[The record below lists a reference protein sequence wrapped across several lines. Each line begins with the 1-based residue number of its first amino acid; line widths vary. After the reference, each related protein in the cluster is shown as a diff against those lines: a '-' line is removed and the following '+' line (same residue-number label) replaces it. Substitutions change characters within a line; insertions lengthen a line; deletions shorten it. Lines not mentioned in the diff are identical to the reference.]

1 MFMLDGRAWA
11 LSPEEVFARA
21 SQSVVVVEVEKDGQ
35 EIGSGSGV
43 IIGPSDAVTN
53 CHVIEKGDAFF
64 IAREGKRIR
73 AVLIDWDPSKD
84 LCALR
89 FRPGK
94 PFHVPISGAVPHHAL
109 AVGQKVYAIGAPRG
123 LELTMSSGIVSA
135 IRTIGD
141 ELTLVQTD
149 AAMSP
154 GSSGGGLFD
163 EQARLVGITTFLIR
177 ESQNL
182 NFALPATLVI
192 ELQTRRGLP
201 VAPQQV
207 APPATDKAA
216 IEEEKRR
223 MEAIRREQTERE
235 RALAERE
242 AQMRE
247 ERHRHEEEYARRQRE
262 LAEREAALR
271 ASERQRSPANRTD
284 ISRDGEGSREAP
296 PGTSPGAS
304 PLTSPSGSLETFS
317 EGIARRFRAPPARY
331 PSHSDRRTVLRI
343 EFSSTGV
350 PDSLTW
356 RFVESSGDFS
366 YDDAALRAVL
376 ASQASVDEPRTY
388 PSGVFVVIRTS
399 QGSTTVEVGFAPVTG
414 DTSVNAPPE
423 PPQSPD
429 VVTFAIPFKE
439 YPKEAD
445 PGHSSDAQRA
455 EDVRRREQQR
465 QLVIA
470 QQRAAVESDEARKRA
485 ETARR
490 ASAEAAAA
498 AQRVINE
505 YTALIRNAIRDKLVI
520 PPGIEGN
527 PQAEFEMTLLRNGA
541 IESVRMVRSSGVRS
555 YDRAVERAIDVAQ
568 PFPVPDDL
576 AVFDRLRELK
586 LIFRPRD

>member
-1 MFMLDGRAWA
+1 MLDGQAWA
-11 LSPEEVFARA
+11 LSPEQVFARA
-21 SQSVVVVEVEKDGQ
+21 SQSVVVVEVEKDGE

-43 IIGPSDAVTN
+43 IIGPSEAVTN
-53 CHVIEKGDAFF
+53 CHVVEKGDAFF
-64 IAREGKRIR
+64 VAREGKRIR
-73 AVLIDWDPSKD
+73 AVLVDENPSTD

-94 PFHVPISGAVPHHAL
+94 PFHVPISGAVHHHSL
-109 AVGQKVYAIGAPRG
+109 AVGQRVYAIGAPRG

-135 IRTIGD
+135 IRTISD

-149 AAMSP
+149 AAISP

-182 NFALPATLVI
+182 NFALTATLVM
-192 ELQTRRGLP
+192 ELQARRGLP

-207 APPATDKAA
+207 APQATDKAA

-223 MEAIRREQTERE
+223 IEAIRREQTERE

-247 ERHRHEEEYARRQRE
+247 ERRRQEEEYARRQKE

-271 ASERQRSPANRTD
+271 AGEQQRSPKSRSD
-284 ISRDGEGSREAP
+284 ISRDGESSRQAP
-296 PGTSPGAS
+296 SRTSPGES
-304 PLTSPSGSLETFS
+304 PLTSPSSSIETFS

-331 PSHSDRRTVLRI
+331 ASQRDRRTVLRI

-350 PDSLTW
+350 PDPLTW
-356 RFVESSGDFS
+356 RLVESSGDFS
-366 YDDAALRAVL
+366 YDDAVLKAVL
-376 ASQASVDEPRTY
+376 GSQASVDELRAY
-388 PSGVFVVIRTS
+388 PAVVFVVIRTS
-399 QGSTTVEVGFAPVTG
+399 QGSTTVEVGLPPVAG
-414 DTSVNAPPE
+414 DASLNAPPE
-423 PPQSPD
+423 PPQSPE

-439 YPKEAD
+439 YPKEPD
-445 PGHSSDAQRA
+445 PGYAEDARRA
-455 EDVRRREQQR
+455 EEARRREEQR
-465 QLVIA
+465 QAVIA
-470 QQRAAVESDEARKRA
+470 QQRAADELREARERA

-490 ASAEAAAA
+490 ASAEAASVRRKA
-498 AQRVINE
+498 INE
-505 YTALIRNAIRDKLVI
+505 YTALIRNASRDKLVI

-527 PQAEFEMTLLRNGA
+527 PQAEFEVTLLRNGA
-541 IESVRMVRSSGVRS
+541 VASVRMVRSSGVRA
-555 YDRAVERAIDVAQ
+555 YDRAVERAIDFAQ
-568 PFPVPDDL
+568 PLPVPDDVT
-576 AVFDRLRELK
+576 VFDQIRELK